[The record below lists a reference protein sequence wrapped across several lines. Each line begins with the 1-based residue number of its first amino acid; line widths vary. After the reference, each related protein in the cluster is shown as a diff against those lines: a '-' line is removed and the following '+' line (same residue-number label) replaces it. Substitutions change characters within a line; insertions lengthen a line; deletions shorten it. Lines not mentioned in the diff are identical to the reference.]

1 MNNYF
6 ILFYKINDLDTEQIL
21 LEWSKLE
28 NIFKIGEVPMFK
40 DNFKLLK
47 IEEKMASTP
56 DYQNIFGKIEEYPK
70 ILFHI
75 NKKIT
80 FYEGEY
86 NVKNMTKELIKQIL
100 KFEKI
105 STSNLINAKL
115 KTKIN
120 AFKDFQKNN
129 EKWEYKE

>member
-6 ILFYKINDLDTEQIL
+6 ILFYKKNDLDTEQIL

-86 NVKNMTKELIKQIL
+86 NVKNMTKELIKKIL